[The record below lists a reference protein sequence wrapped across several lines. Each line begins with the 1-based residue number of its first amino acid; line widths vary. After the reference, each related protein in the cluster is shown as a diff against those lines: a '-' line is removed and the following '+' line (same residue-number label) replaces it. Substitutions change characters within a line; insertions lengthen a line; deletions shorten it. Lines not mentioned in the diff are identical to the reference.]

1 MDDNEIDRLA
11 NKIYDFALGKA
22 ERHTPTKKITGSK
35 EREIWQT
42 TYMDEL
48 FELAFSDKKVPP
60 TGYAGKMREMLPD
73 SKKDRDK
80 LLALMQEWNHEHEGE
95 EVTYVLNPNYKK
107 N

>member
-1 MDDNEIDRLA
+1 MDDNEIKRLA

-22 ERHTPTKKITGSK
+22 ERYTPANITGSE

-42 TYMDEL
+42 TYIDQL
-48 FELAFSDKKVPP
+48 FERAFSDRKVAP
-60 TGYAGKMREMLPD
+60 TAFAGRVREMLPEGKD
-73 SKKDRDK
+73 DRDK